1 MAILQSMDGRFYQV
15 PDAELA
21 QHLIPA
27 DKLMETMRAAGYC
40 VPASSESL
48 ALGSTTGMVVAYHG
62 PPRPP
67 GGGPRPPGGGRRPP
81 GGPGFGPRPG
91 PGGFGP
97 PMPFFGPPTPPP
109 VYFNYNDYR
118 NFWGGW

>member
-15 PDAELA
+15 PDEELA

-27 DKLMETMRAAGYC
+27 DKLIETMRAAGYY
-40 VPASSESL
+40 VPGASEASAPASTE
-48 ALGSTTGMVVAYHG
+48 GMVMAYHG
-62 PPRPP
+62 PPPHGP
-67 GGGPRPPGGGRRPP
+67 GPGPRP
-81 GGPGFGPRPG
+81 GGPGPRPGPRPG
-91 PGGFGP
+91 PGPGPGFGP
-97 PMPFFGPPTPPP
+97 LIPFFGPPAPPP